1 MLKYTI
7 LTGRYILKFENMAL
21 QVWLIFVQFSNAPM
35 YWLLLANK
43 NTKKW
48 SAYYIHIGYSG
59 WYKTGR

>member
-7 LTGRYILKFENMAL
+7 PTGRYILKFENMAL
-21 QVWLIFVQFSNAPM
+21 HVWLFFVQFSNAPM

-48 SAYYIHIGYSG
+48 SAILYSY
-59 WYKTGR
+59 WI

>member
-7 LTGRYILKFENMAL
+7 PTGRYILKFENMAL
-21 QVWLIFVQFSNAPM
+21 HVWLIFVQFSNAPTCYAM

-48 SAYYIHIGYSG
+48 SAILYSY
-59 WYKTGR
+59 WI

>member
-7 LTGRYILKFENMAL
+7 PTSRYILKFENMAL
-21 QVWLIFVQFSNAPM
+21 HVWLIFVQFSNAPM

-48 SAYYIHIGYSG
+48 SAMLYSY
-59 WYKTGR
+59 WI